1 MSYIRGISKTITLS
15 TLGSAV
21 ALSTLDLNG
30 LVESVFLQTNKAMGV
45 GARVNVTTTST
56 AKVILTVKP
65 STLGGIYY
73 PAAKA
78 QTTTG
83 GHGKLDPGRDPACG
97 RAHPGG
103 GHIEFGKG
111 WRRDHLRAYLSVV
124 SPTSGIECRV
134 RAARGSSGRMG
145 RAPPGAASLLPA

>member
-65 STLGGIYY
+65 STLGSIYY

-83 GHGKLDPGRDPACG
+83 G
-97 RAHPGG
+97 
-103 GHIEFGKG
+103 
-111 WRRDHLRAYLSVV
+111 VM
-124 SPTSGIECRV
+124 
-134 RAARGSSGRMG
+134 GSST
-145 RAPPGAASLLPA
+145 PAAIPLVDERIRVAVTSSSGKAGGVITFGLTCQ